1 METLPVLIA
10 AAIALI
16 SITAG
21 LAVRFII
28 RGLDSTN
35 GLPPEN

>member
-1 METLPVLIA
+1 MEIKILII

-21 LAVRFII
+21 LAVRFIV

-35 GLPPEN
+35 GIPPEN